1 MNQEL
6 LTALPRPGPVQEH
19 IPNTMSTY
27 DLTIF
32 RAFRRLRTW
41 RLSAMYL
48 TGIALV
54 SSLQAQPGTID
65 PAFTVG
71 SGANNRVFAMTAQPD
86 GRVVIGGSF
95 TSYAGNAV
103 GRLAR
108 LSRAGVLDAAF
119 NTNIGTGAPSQINAV
134 VLDAD
139 GRILVGG
146 TFSTFNG
153 QPHPRL
159 VRLNSDGTVDAA
171 FTIGSGAAAGAVT
184 SLAVRPDGRILVAGS
199 FTSFDGV
206 ATGRIVQLLPDGSRD
221 TTFNTGAGANSDIYS
236 ISLDEQGRLVVG
248 GVFSTF
254 NGQSSPGVVRL
265 LPDGSVDASFAVGT
279 GFNQAVF
286 SCIHQRDGRIVL
298 GGLFTSYKGGGAPRI
313 VRLLSNGDRD
323 TGFTPGTGFN
333 SWVYHL
339 SLQGDGK
346 ILAGGDFT
354 SFNGNARGRFVRLN
368 TNGTID
374 TGFNTGTGF
383 NNWVYA
389 SAWQPDG
396 GITVAGG
403 FTAYNGTG
411 RNRVLRLNGGCEEE
425 LGLYIRTDAFG
436 DQTSWEITGEGFTY
450 PVCSGSGYASNADI
464 EVSCCVPH
472 GCYRFRLF
480 DSAGDGLA
488 TGGYVLRDGSGERI
502 IDNAY
507 WGAFTTESS
516 IAGNAH
522 FCLPMSTQQAI
533 FSSRDKLDW
542 LPTDFVVASPNAEVS
557 AQWGVGDQTDDG
569 YEFWFFDPN
578 GSYSIRRFRN
588 HATTGGYGN
597 GAARACYQ
605 RLSWSTSAPPL
616 PQQVLLN
623 MRIRARVNGLNGE
636 WGPACRLMVD
646 PVAAS
651 CPYTKLMDIPGNPF
665 YSCGVTRTRA
675 QRVTARP
682 VRGANRYQ
690 FEFSNLDLGYQR
702 TLTSTSYHQNLNW
715 ATAPLVAGYTYN
727 VRVRIS
733 RDGGATWCSY
743 GESCPVT
750 IVAPSNLAPQE
761 ESAAFTKSAGHE
773 TPVVNLWPNPS
784 NGRQVELNVS
794 GLDGSEHALVTV
806 HDLSGRVVHQQQLA
820 PADGPVQTTL
830 QFTNTL
836 PGGQY
841 VLRVQ
846 GDQLQVTERMIVAN

>member
-1 MNQEL
+1 MAFV
-6 LTALPRPGPVQEH
+6 TA
-19 IPNTMSTY
+19 
-27 DLTIF
+27 
-32 RAFRRLRTW
+32 
-41 RLSAMYL
+41 
-48 TGIALV
+48 
-54 SSLQAQPGTID
+54 LQAQPGTLD

-71 SGANNRVFAMTAQPD
+71 TGANNRVFAMAAQPD
-86 GRVVIGGSF
+86 GQVVIGGSL
-95 TSYAGNAV
+95 TSYAGSPV

-108 LSRAGVLDAAF
+108 LSRSGVLDAAF
-119 NTNIGTGAPSQINAV
+119 NSNIGTGAPSQINAV

-139 GRILVGG
+139 GRLLVGG

-153 QPHPRL
+153 QAHPRL
-159 VRLNSDGTVDAA
+159 VRLNSDGTVDATFA
-171 FTIGSGAAAGAVT
+171 IGSGAGAGAVT
-184 SLAVRPDGRILVAGS
+184 SIAVRPDGRILVAGS
-199 FTSFDGV
+199 FTSFGGSS
-206 ATGRIVQLLPDGSRD
+206 AGRIVQLLPNGARD
-221 TTFNTGAGANSDIYS
+221 TTFNTGTGANSDIYS
-236 ISLDEQGRLVVG
+236 ISLDQQGRLVVG

-254 NGQSSPGVVRL
+254 NGQSGPGAVRL
-265 LPDGSVDASFAVGT
+265 LQDGSTDPTFSVGS

-298 GGLFTSYKGGGAPRI
+298 GGLFTTYKGVGAPRI
-313 VRLLSNGDRD
+313 VRLLGNGDRD

-339 SLQGDGK
+339 ALQGDGK

-354 SFNGNARGRFVRLN
+354 SFNGSARGRFVRLN

-389 SAWQPDG
+389 SVWQPDG
-396 GITVAGG
+396 KITVAGG
-403 FTAYNGTG
+403 FTAFNGTG
-411 RNRVLRLNGGCEEE
+411 RNRMVRLNSGCDEE

-436 DQTSWEITGEGFTY
+436 DQTSWELTGEGFSY
-450 PVCSGSGYASNADI
+450 PVCSGTGYASNADI
-464 EVSCCVPH
+464 EVTCCVPH

-516 IAGNAH
+516 MPGNAH

-542 LPTDFVVASPNAEVS
+542 LPTDFVVAAPNAAVS

-578 GSYSIRRFRN
+578 GSFSIRRYRN
-588 HATTGGYGN
+588 HATTGGYGS
-597 GAARACYQ
+597 GASRACYQ
-605 RLSWSTSAPPL
+605 RLSWSASAPPL
-616 PQQVLLN
+616 PEQVLLN
-623 MRIRARVNGLNGE
+623 LRIRARVNGQNGE

-646 PVAAS
+646 PVAAN
-651 CPYTKLMDIPGNPF
+651 CPYTKLMDIPGHPF
-665 YSCGVTRTRA
+665 FSCGVTRSRSE
-675 QRVTARP
+675 RVTARP

-690 FEFSNLDLGYQR
+690 FEFSNLALGYQR
-702 TLTSTSYHQNLNW
+702 TLTSTSYHRPLNW
-715 ATAPLVAGYTYN
+715 ATDPLVPGYTYN

-733 RDGGATWCSY
+733 KDGGASWCSY

-750 IVAPSNLAPQE
+750 IVAPDNMVPQDE
-761 ESAAFTKSAGHE
+761 HVAYTKSTSDE
-773 TPVVNLWPNPS
+773 IPVVSLWPNPS
-784 NGRQVELNVS
+784 NGRQVELNVA
-794 GLDGSEHALVTV
+794 GLEGSEHALVTV
-806 HDLSGRVVHQQQLA
+806 HDLSGRVVHQQQLVL
-820 PADGPVQTTL
+820 ADGPVQTTL
-830 QFTNTL
+830 EFTNTL